1 MCLQANPGTMLRSP
15 RLSFG
20 ANPHAATYSGA
31 PAVGMGVNGLNLS
44 GNPAASVR
52 GIVDIVN
59 GGNAGTRLQWTIFG
73 MSATISAPIAL
84 LLASSAG
91 PACNNVEID

>member
-1 MCLQANPGTMLRSP
+1 MLRSP

-52 GIVDIVN
+52 GIVN

>member
-1 MCLQANPGTMLRSP
+1 MLRSP

-31 PAVGMGVNGLNLS
+31 PAVGMEVNGLNLS

-52 GIVDIVN
+52 GIDIVN
-59 GGNAGTRLQWTIFG
+59 GGKAGTGLQWTIFG
-73 MSATISAPIAL
+73 MSAAISAPIAL
-84 LLASSAG
+84 LLASSVG
-91 PACNNVEID
+91 PARNNVEID

>member
-1 MCLQANPGTMLRSP
+1 MLRSP

-59 GGNAGTRLQWTIFG
+59 GGNAGTRLQW
-73 MSATISAPIAL
+73 MSTTISAPIAL
-84 LLASSAG
+84 LLASSVG